1 MNAVIHIKKGL
12 ILVRLKEKNRQRL
25 NLYIFLSPWIVG
37 FIIFTLYPIISS
49 FFYSFT
55 DYNIVN
61 PPKFIGLQNF
71 KDLMNDDL
79 FFKSIK
85 VTLYYT
91 FLSVPLQLILS
102 LALALLLNQKIPY
115 IGFFRT
121 ALYLPSMVSGVVMS
135 LLWLWIFNS
144 EFGLLNYL
152 LSLIGIDGPM
162 WLMDENWAI
171 PALILM
177 SLWLTGSGMV
187 VFLAALQGVPAS
199 LHEAAVLDGAGKWQQ
214 LKIITLP
221 MISPIILFQFIIGII
236 DSFQTFTQA
245 VVMTRNGGPHYAT
258 YFYVFNLYTNAFK
271 NYKIGYASALA
282 WLLLITVMI
291 LTYFIIKASDKYVYY
306 EGGKD

>member
-1 MNAVIHIKKGL
+1 VK
-12 ILVRLKEKNRQRL
+12 LKETNRQRL
-25 NLYIFLSPWIVG
+25 NLYIFLAPWIVG
-37 FIIFTLYPIISS
+37 FLIFTLYPIISS
-49 FFYSFT
+49 LFYSFT
-55 DYNIVN
+55 DFNIIN
-61 PPKFIGLQNF
+61 PPKFIGLQNYSNLV
-71 KDLMNDDL
+71 KDDL
-79 FFKSIK
+79 FYQSIK

-91 FLSVPLQLILS
+91 FLSVPLQLILA
-102 LALALLLNQKIPY
+102 LALALLLNQKIPFM
-115 IGFFRT
+115 GFFRT

-152 LSLIGIDGPM
+152 LSLVGIKGPM
-162 WLMDENWAI
+162 WLMDERWAI

-199 LHEAAVLDGAGKWQQ
+199 LREAAVLDGAGKWQQ
-214 LKIITLP
+214 LRIITLP

>member
-1 MNAVIHIKKGL
+1 M
-12 ILVRLKEKNRQRL
+12 RLNENKRQRL
-25 NLYIFLSPWIVG
+25 NLYIFLTPWIVG
-37 FIIFTLYPIISS
+37 FLIFTLYPIISS
-49 FFYSFT
+49 LFYSFT
-55 DYNIVN
+55 DYNIIS
-61 PPKFIGLQNF
+61 PPKFVGLQNYAN
-71 KDLMNDDL
+71 LINDDL

-91 FLSVPLQLILS
+91 FLSVPLQLF
-102 LALALLLNQKIPY
+102 LALGLALLMNQKIPHM
-115 IGFFRT
+115 GFFRT

-144 EFGLLNYL
+144 EFGLLNYM
-152 LSLIGIDGPM
+152 LSLVGIKGPM
-162 WLMDENWAI
+162 WLMDEKWAI

-187 VFLAALQGVPAS
+187 VFLAALQGVPTS
-199 LHEAAVLDGAGKWQQ
+199 LREAAVLDGASKWQQ
-214 LKIITLP
+214 LRVITLP

-258 YFYVFNLYTNAFK
+258 YFYVFNLYTNAFR

-282 WLLLITVMI
+282 WLLLITVMV
-291 LTYFIIKASDKYVYY
+291 LTYFIIKTSDKYVYY

>member
-1 MNAVIHIKKGL
+1 M
-12 ILVRLKEKNRQRL
+12 RLKEKNRQRL

-115 IGFFRT
+115 MGFFRT

>member
-1 MNAVIHIKKGL
+1 M
-12 ILVRLKEKNRQRL
+12 
-25 NLYIFLSPWIVG
+25 YIFLAPWIVG
-37 FIIFTLYPIISS
+37 FLIFTLYPIISS
-49 FFYSFT
+49 LFYSFT
-55 DYNIVN
+55 DYNIIS
-61 PPKFIGLQNF
+61 PPKFVGLQNYAN
-71 KDLMNDDL
+71 LMNDDL
-79 FFKSIK
+79 FFKSIN

-91 FLSVPLQLILS
+91 FLSVPLQLIIS
-102 LALALLLNQKIPY
+102 LGLALLLNQKIPRM
-115 IGFFRT
+115 GFFRT

-144 EFGLLNYL
+144 EFGLLNYM
-152 LSLIGIDGPM
+152 LSLLGIKGPM
-162 WLMDENWAI
+162 WLMDERWAI

-199 LHEAAVLDGAGKWQQ
+199 LREAAVLDGASRWQQ
-214 LKIITLP
+214 LRVITLP

-258 YFYVFNLYTNAFK
+258 YFYVFNLYTNAFR

-282 WLLLITVMI
+282 WLLLVTVMV
-291 LTYFIIKASDKYVYY
+291 LTYFIIKTSDRYVYY

>member
-1 MNAVIHIKKGL
+1 M
-12 ILVRLKEKNRQRL
+12 RLKEKNRQRL
-25 NLYIFLSPWIVG
+25 YLYIFLSPWIIG

-55 DYNIVN
+55 DYNIID
-61 PPKFIGLQNF
+61 PPKFTGLQNF
-71 KDLMNDDL
+71 RDLMNDDL

-102 LALALLLNQKIPY
+102 LGLALLLNKKIPY
-115 IGFFRT
+115 MGFFRT

-152 LSLIGIDGPM
+152 LSLLGVDGPM

-199 LHEAAVLDGAGKWQQ
+199 LHEAAVLDGASKWQQ

>member
-1 MNAVIHIKKGL
+1 M
-12 ILVRLKEKNRQRL
+12 RLKEKNRQRL
-25 NLYIFLSPWIVG
+25 NLYIFLSPWIIG

-55 DYNIVN
+55 DYNIIN

-115 IGFFRT
+115 MGFFRT